1 MMSGKRCLA
10 EDQLEAWGLCTAW
23 LSSSSPANETAEFCS
38 VSPPPTPLPAAPP
51 PAGPLRLRRCARA
64 SPVPPAH
71 SCSFKILCP
80 SINKSRVFLLQIPQ
94 VWASFF
100 EPTLSVSLS
109 GDHVVDDPRA
119 AVCVVVEGR
128 VRVVEGWGGVLL
140 LLDVAWQQVRE
151 AAIKQT
157 TIRTQEV
164 KE

>member
-1 MMSGKRCLA
+1 M
-10 EDQLEAWGLCTAW
+10 
-23 LSSSSPANETAEFCS
+23 
-38 VSPPPTPLPAAPP
+38 
-51 PAGPLRLRRCARA
+51 
-64 SPVPPAH
+64 PPAH
-71 SCSFKILCP
+71 PCSFKILCP
-80 SINKSRVFLLQIPQ
+80 SINKSHVFLLQIPQ

-100 EPTLSVSLS
+100 EPPLSVSLS

-119 AVCVVVEGR
+119 AVCGVVEGR

-164 KE
+164 KERKW